1 MVYVNLNI
9 LSLLSRIIY
18 FIYFLLLIFV
28 TGVKNTAFNSTKI
41 NPSGIYANINGTR
54 GHFIT
59 KEIEVNQG
67 HSKMKTYRPN
77 DLQVLNE
84 FNKSDRNIYVDSQ
97 TNIDNIPFTVL
108 QPPPITNNHPSGSN
122 NILRNTNNSFGGHR
136 THRYHWIY
144 NSSANFGN
152 LSPSGNIY
160 FQLSQFYLSQFHSM
174 II

>member
-1 MVYVNLNI
+1 M
-9 LSLLSRIIY
+9 SLLSRIIY

-41 NPSGIYANINGTR
+41 NPSDIYANINGTR

-77 DLQVLNE
+77 DLPVLNE

-144 NSSANFGN
+144 NSSANSGN